1 MAERIA
7 ELIEA
12 VNTLRELMERQ
23 IKEIREDIKK
33 NKEEVADT
41 VVKRVKRTLPPEF
54 RRKGNEK
61 QFKFNEGVSE
71 KIEEA
76 EVEC

>member
-12 VNTLRELMERQ
+12 VNTSRELMERQ

-54 RRKGNEK
+54 QRKGNEK

-76 EVEC
+76 EVER